1 MSPYCRGM
9 DNRAEVREFLTSR
22 RAKITSLE
30 PVSEEHYASP
40 PAAALTSIS
49 RPGTTYGVGP

>member
-9 DNRAEVREFLTSR
+9 DNRAEVREFLISR

-30 PVSEEHYASP
+30 PVSEELYASP
-40 PAAALTSIS
+40 PAVALTSIS
-49 RPGTTYGVGP
+49 WPGPRTE